1 MVSEVNLS
9 FFTPCLLNNASA
21 RLFILGDEAISAL
34 IEALESEES
43 VLARGDVDIVENAG
57 LKLVVEGETLIFF
70 QPGEER
76 QAVAGEPRHTQL
88 TAWMTYNR
96 ASAGEDPECLRVLYP
111 DFPQK
116 YRWDAGQKRWHQ
128 RRHMQAAP
136 TIGRVVSLTPR
147 HGDVFYLRVLLHHVP
162 GATTF
167 AELRTV
173 DGQVC
178 DTHQEACRRRGLLQ
192 DDQEWAETLA
202 EAARTQRPGQLRQ
215 LFVVLLLFCAPAD
228 PATLLHRFQ
237 AAMGEDFARRH
248 PELPPETVT
257 GLVLLRISD
266 SSSGPARRWRTSA
279 CRPLAQEENLQ
290 AELEE
295 FSTWLLQLGNGELPT
310 DAEGRVTLPPALV
323 LEAELPAV
331 IDWTFGNLTDADSMA
346 SRAVLAPTNSTV
358 DSVNSYVTDIFPGQ
372 AVECLSADATVGKE
386 QEPVPQ
392 DSANVVA
399 PGT

>member
-1 MVSEVNLS
+1 
-9 FFTPCLLNNASA
+9 
-21 RLFILGDEAISAL
+21 
-34 IEALESEES
+34 
-43 VLARGDVDIVENAG
+43 
-57 LKLVVEGETLIFF
+57 
-70 QPGEER
+70 
-76 QAVAGEPRHTQL
+76 
-88 TAWMTYNR
+88 
-96 ASAGEDPECLRVLYP
+96 
-111 DFPQK
+111 
-116 YRWDAGQKRWHQ
+116 
-128 RRHMQAAP
+128 MQAAP

-167 AELRTV
+167 ADLRTV

-192 DDQEWAETLA
+192 DDQEWAETLVGA
-202 EAARTQRPGQLRQ
+202 VRTQRPGQLRQ

-228 PATLLHRFQ
+228 PAALLHRFQ

-266 SSSGPARRWRTSA
+266 SLQRAGKTLEDFGLPPVPAEHQAAAAALEGAEELRRLPPIIREEVDFDRADLQHTSELA
-279 CRPLAQEENLQ
+279 QLIRLARLIVMDEAKALYTRVHRLRENMRARLAQEENQQ

-372 AVECLSADATVGKE
+372 AVECLSADDTVGEE

-392 DSANVVA
+392 DSRHRRSTGGLPGRLTHFDAVA
-399 PGT
+399 RGADKALPPARGVEFSPLLTPAGRRA